1 MAQKVNFDTL
11 TKDQLNQYTDKAMK
25 MRNAGI
31 LLTITGIGCIAA
43 EILIFNYAFGN
54 DASPGFGGL
63 LPMVYGI
70 PAAMIGIPLWTV
82 GGGRMKLIT
91 LDVSELNL
99 YYDKYVKLRN
109 AGMIATLGGIGL
121 LAAGLIINSSVS
133 FYPVLVGTV
142 STIIGIPLW
151 AAGGGMKS
159 AAEIT
164 LQKYNLIPENS
175 LALGVGITLRF

>member
-1 MAQKVNFDTL
+1 
-11 TKDQLNQYTDKAMK
+11 
-25 MRNAGI
+25 
-31 LLTITGIGCIAA
+31 
-43 EILIFNYAFGN
+43 
-54 DASPGFGGL
+54 
-63 LPMVYGI
+63 MVYGI

-133 FYPVLVGTV
+133 FYPVLVGTA

-164 LQKYNLIPENS
+164 LRKYNLIPENS